1 MKAFRAIVAL
11 TFRNAMR
18 SHIFQLLLVLLLLCV
33 TVIPISVSVGKTED
47 LIRVSLLYSLWS
59 VSAILALSSLWL
71 GCYIMS
77 HDIDSYQIHMVV
89 SKPVSRITVWL
100 GKWVGIN
107 LINIVLLLISGLVVY
122 GVVMY
127 RYQSAGE
134 EDIRFSERA
143 QARRNAESERDR
155 IRNQIL
161 VGRRSY
167 MPEKRDPE
175 AAAQEA
181 VRRRVIDLQKEG
193 KVLSDEEIQKMYTD
207 YKEQIDQLPVEVIP
221 IEVDANG
228 RPLAVNSHTWVF
240 KNIPED
246 LNKKAVVLRFRP
258 YLNKIASE
266 DQRLS
271 TMWWAVQNPVL
282 VKSAGED
289 GSFRAVTD
297 EPESYFTGEFH
308 EIPLPYNVEDM
319 PQGMVGE
326 DGTVKIRVINAD
338 IQKGKHYYQVNDGP
352 KLLVPVCSFEMNYL
366 RAMAAM
372 ILQLMLLFGLACAF
386 GGFLTM
392 PTAIFM
398 VASYLLFGSLS
409 MVLTDSSFYV
419 STAWD
424 HLGQFLAQALLLI
437 VIPLQNF
444 DVTNLLSGGDLIEF
458 SLLGELFFNYFLLR
472 GVPLFVLG
480 IWLYVR
486 RELGSAVRK

>member
-1 MKAFRAIVAL
+1 MKAFFAIVAL

-18 SHIFQLLLVLLLLCV
+18 SHIFQLLLVVLLLCV

-59 VSAILALSSLWL
+59 VGLILALSSLWL

-107 LINIVLLLISGLVVY
+107 LINVALLLIAGIVVY
-122 GVVMY
+122 GVVMF

-134 EDIRFSERA
+134 EDIRYSERA
-143 QARRNAESERDR
+143 EARRNAESERDR

-167 MPEKRDPE
+167 MPEKMDPE
-175 AAAQEA
+175 MAAQMA
-181 VRRRVIDLQKEG
+181 VRRRVIELQKEG
-193 KVLSDEEIQKMYTD
+193 KVLSDDEIGKMFTE
-207 YKEQIDQLPVEVIP
+207 YKDQIDQLPVEVLP
-221 IEVDANG
+221 SDG
-228 RPLAVNSHTWVF
+228 LSPVNAHTWVY

-246 LNKKAVVLRFRP
+246 LDQQLAVLRFRP

-271 TMWWAVQNPVL
+271 LMWWGIQNPVL
-282 VKSAGED
+282 VKSSGED

-297 EPESYFTGEFH
+297 VPESYFTGEFH
-308 EIPLPYNVEDM
+308 EIPLPYQVEDM
-319 PQGMVGE
+319 PEGLVNDAGI
-326 DGTVKIRVINAD
+326 VKVRVFNFDANG
-338 IQKGKHYYQVNDGP
+338 GKHYYQVNDGP

-366 RAMAAM
+366 RAMLAM
-372 ILQLMLLFGLACAF
+372 ILQLLLLSGLACAF

-398 VASYLLFGSLS
+398 VVSYLLFGSLS

-424 HLGQFLAQALLLI
+424 HIGQFLAQALLLV

-444 DVTNLLSGGDLIEF
+444 DVTNLLSGGELIEF
-458 SLLGELFFNYFLLR
+458 SLLGELFFKYFLLR
-472 GVPLFVLG
+472 GVPLFLLG
-480 IWLYVR
+480 IWLYTR